1 MTKLGEILALAA
13 WIELCV
19 AAGVTADGAEGSLL
33 VVAADGS
40 GTYRTIQS
48 AVEAA
53 EDGSVIEVRP
63 GRYVG
68 PVRIEKRV
76 EVRGVGWEEVT
87 LTSEMAGEMK
97 EIDAR
102 MRERFGGGGAVGRGP
117 KPDAAEVEEVL
128 GEFGFPLLKV
138 KGSDGVVISGLKLVH
153 GMKGD
158 KNRLMGMSL
167 VDFDGTK
174 VTMRDCAV
182 LGGPGNGIAV
192 RNGSTVTV
200 TNCLVA
206 AQWGTGIA
214 IGGRDDLVTRA
225 EIVDSEIRN
234 CYHRCVT
241 IRSEREVR
249 VERCRI
255 SGSAWHGIRYDDCSP
270 VVEGCLIAEHARSG
284 IYASGKTAA
293 TVRNNV
299 FWRNAMGG
307 ISAWFA
313 NRDVIEGNTF
323 VENTGVSIIAR
334 TAPTIRRN
342 LLERSGVAI
351 TQSRTEGVGEDEV
364 LGLEE
369 IEIEGNV
376 FVENEGIW
384 RGMADE
390 KAGIKRVKGS
400 VLEGKGNKDGTVGVV
415 EAGKDFR
422 LSEEFLK
429 AYPNV
434 GSRAS
439 FAKESKWPLQPEEK
453 AIIPED
459 PTTRDWRQWKL

>member
-1 MTKLGEILALAA
+1 MGF
-13 WIELCV
+13 C
-19 AAGVTADGAEGSLL
+19 AEGKKL
-33 VVAADGS
+33 VVAADGT
-40 GTYRTIQS
+40 GTHRTIQG
-48 AVEAA
+48 AVEEA
-53 EDGSVIEVRP
+53 EDGSVIEVRA

-68 PVRIEKRV
+68 PVRIAKRV
-76 EVRGVGWEEVT
+76 EVRGVGWEEVI
-87 LTSEMAGEMK
+87 LTSDVAGELK
-97 EIDAR
+97 DVDVLL
-102 MRERFGGGGAVGRGP
+102 RERFGGRGGER
-117 KPDAAEVEEVL
+117 PDATEVEEVL
-128 GEFGFPLLKV
+128 GEIGFPLLKV
-138 KGSDGVVISGLKLVH
+138 KGGEGVVISGLKLTH

-158 KNRLMGMSL
+158 KNRLMGLAL
-167 VDFDGTK
+167 VDFDGAK

-182 LGGPGNGIAV
+182 LGGPGNGIVV

-200 TNCLVA
+200 TNCLLA

-214 IGGRDDLVTRA
+214 IGGRDDLVNRA
-225 EIVDSEIRN
+225 VIVDSEIRN
-234 CYHRCVT
+234 CYHRCLT

-270 VVEGCLIAEHARSG
+270 VVEGCLIAGNARSG

-342 LLERSGVAI
+342 SFERSGVAI
-351 TQSRTEGVGEDEV
+351 TQSRTEGVSVEEV
-364 LGLEE
+364 LSLEE
-369 IEIEGNV
+369 IAIQENV

-384 RGMADE
+384 RGIADE
-390 KAGIKRVKGS
+390 KAGITRVGGS
-400 VLEGKGNKDGTVGVV
+400 VLEGKGNKDATVGVV
-415 EAGKDFR
+415 ETGKDFR
-422 LSEEFLK
+422 SSEEFRKLF
-429 AYPNV
+429 PGV
-434 GSRAS
+434 GSTAP
-439 FAKESKWPLQPEEK
+439 FAKESKWPLQAEEK